1 MERRLPFERSLQ
13 LNQEDKRLFKKTL
26 IIAICATL
34 IAASGIRP
42 AYAAEKKNKEDRMA
56 EKVRSGVQKLGV
68 GQDARIELK
77 LRDKTKLAG
86 YVSQSNDDN
95 FTVTD
100 IKTGSSTVV
109 SYPDVTK
116 VQGHNLSTRT
126 KVIIG
131 VAIAVAVAIVLYSVK
146 GAFCDGC

>member
-1 MERRLPFERSLQ
+1 ML
-13 LNQEDKRLFKKTL
+13 KKTL
-26 IIAICATL
+26 AAAICATL
-34 IAASGIRP
+34 VLAAAGVRP
-42 AYAAEKKNKEDRMA
+42 ARAAEKKSKEEKMA
-56 EKVRSGVQKLGV
+56 EKVRAGISKLGV
-68 GQDARIELK
+68 GPDTRVELK
-77 LRDKTKLAG
+77 LRDKTKLSG
-86 YVSQSNDDN
+86 YVSQASDEG

-100 IKTGSSTVV
+100 IKTGSSTAVN
-109 SYPDVTK
+109 YPDVTK

>member
-1 MERRLPFERSLQ
+1 
-13 LNQEDKRLFKKTL
+13 
-26 IIAICATL
+26 
-34 IAASGIRP
+34 
-42 AYAAEKKNKEDRMA
+42 MA

>member
-1 MERRLPFERSLQ
+1 
-13 LNQEDKRLFKKTL
+13 LFKKTL
-26 IIAICATL
+26 VIAICAVL
-34 IAASGIRP
+34 IAAASGVRP
-42 AYAAEKKNKEDRMA
+42 AYAAEKMGKEEKRA
-56 EKVRSGVQKLGV
+56 EKVRAGVYKLGV

-86 YVSQSNDDN
+86 YISQASNEH

-100 IKTGSSTVV
+100 IETGSSTVV
-109 SYPDVTK
+109 NYPDVTK